1 MVSKR
6 AEPLRRTVIGFTLL
20 AAAAIQMAQA
30 QLAFNNH
37 PSSVE
42 DVEGA
47 TVFLSGFPSN
57 FSPELNFQWLKD
69 GIRLE
74 GATKSSLQI
83 TLSADTAGV
92 YVLTVTDGVNTAESE
107 AATVLLASL
116 SPATTEFIKVVDT
129 TDVMP
134 GLAPRKFGVLR
145 DGRLRNGVTTIA
157 GTDTF
162 ESAGGV
168 FRYEGGVGTPILTES
183 DSLPGFAIPATFFGS
198 KTVLDDGAVHMFV
211 TSNPDADAVIDEFA
225 VLGWRDGE
233 LSIVADEQTKIPNKA
248 SATFEGLG
256 WPYRAMGRTAFL
268 GRGLGA
274 DLPDKVGY
282 RGAFI
287 LDENGLNVW
296 ADNDTPL
303 PAGDGVW
310 NGNSAQVGFDG
321 ETLAFWATDGSHQN
335 GIFVTKNAGPLK
347 KAAFKGDLIPGTSI
361 ELEGFMSPPV
371 VSDGRLLFV
380 GRTSDFSQ
388 NYLLELSGS
397 DLRILTKSGD
407 PILGGGLGLGRVT
420 HWFEPAAD
428 GSVIFTSHGPGQK
441 QGIYRLTEGSIEPIL
456 TTLNSINGVR
466 LQGVSLRDV
475 DRDSLLAELR
485 FEDGVSGYYTASL
498 DLESTS
504 PPSPDTVPE
513 TPLPTMLEVAIN
525 EGSMTIEWEGSGI
538 LESSFDLD
546 RWVVEPGVS
555 PIVIEFLAGQRFF
568 RVRVE

>member
-6 AEPLRRTVIGFTLL
+6 TEPVRRTVVGFTVL
-20 AAAAIQMAQA
+20 AVAAIQMAQA
-30 QLAFNNH
+30 QLVFNSH

-42 DVEGA
+42 DIEGA
-47 TVFLSGFPSN
+47 TAFLSGFPSQ
-57 FSPELNFQWLKD
+57 FSPELKFQWLKD
-69 GIRLE
+69 GIPLE
-74 GATKSSLQI
+74 GATMSSLQV
-83 TLSADTAGV
+83 TLNADTVGV

-107 AATVLLASL
+107 AASVVLATL
-116 SPATTEFIKVVDT
+116 SAATTEFIKIVDT
-129 TDVMP
+129 TDEMP

-145 DGRLRNGVTTIA
+145 DGRFRNGVTTIA

-168 FRYEGGVGTPILTES
+168 FRYEGGIGSPIITES

-198 KTVLDDGAVHMFV
+198 KTVLEDETIHMFV

-233 LSIVADEQTKIPNKA
+233 ISIVVDEQTEIPNKE
-248 SATFEGLG
+248 SATFEGVG

-274 DLPDKVGY
+274 DLPETTGY
-282 RGAFI
+282 RAAFV

-310 NGNSAQVGFDG
+310 NGNSSQVGFDG
-321 ETLAFWATDGSHQN
+321 ETLAFWATDGSHQD

-347 KAAFKGDLIPGTSI
+347 KAAFKGDVIPGTSI
-361 ELEGFMSPPV
+361 EFEGFTSPPV

-397 DLRILTKSGD
+397 DLLVLTKSGD
-407 PILGGGLGLGRVT
+407 PIPGSGLGLGRVA

-428 GSVIFTSHGPGQK
+428 GSVIFTSHGPGQR
-441 QGIYRLTEGSIEPIL
+441 QGIYRLMEGAIEPIL

-475 DRDSLLAELR
+475 DKDSLLAELR
-485 FEDGVSGYYTASL
+485 FENGVSGYYAARL
-498 DLESTS
+498 DLGSTS
-504 PPSPDTVPE
+504 TPSPGTEPKP
-513 TPLPTMLEVAIN
+513 PLPTVLEVTID
-525 EGSMTIEWEGSGI
+525 EGSMTIEWDGNGI

-555 PIVIEFLAGQRFF
+555 PRVIEFSADQHFF
-568 RVRVE
+568 RVRAE

>member
-1 MVSKR
+1 MI
-6 AEPLRRTVIGFTLL
+6 LGFTLL
-20 AAAAIQMAQA
+20 AVAAIQMAQA

-47 TVFLSGFPSN
+47 TAFLSGFPSP
-57 FSPELNFQWLKD
+57 FSPELEFQWLKD
-69 GIRLE
+69 GIPLD
-74 GATKSSLQI
+74 GATNSSLQV

-92 YVLTVTDGVNTAESE
+92 YVLSVTDGVNSAESE
-107 AATVLLASL
+107 AATVVLATL
-116 SPATTEFIKVVDT
+116 SAATTEFIKVVDT
-129 TDVMP
+129 TDEMP

-168 FRYEGGVGTPILTES
+168 FRYEGGIGAPIVTES

-198 KTVLDDGAVHMFV
+198 KTVLDDGTIHMFV

-233 LSIVADEQTKIPNKA
+233 ISIVADEQTEIPNKA

-256 WPYRAMGRTAFL
+256 WPYRAMGKTAFL

-274 DLPDKVGY
+274 DLPDNAGY

-287 LDENGLNVW
+287 LDENGLHVW

-361 ELEGFMSPPV
+361 GFEGFTSPPV
-371 VSDGRLLFV
+371 VSNGRLLFV
-380 GRTSDFSQ
+380 GRTSDFSK

-397 DLRILTKSGD
+397 ELQILTKSGD
-407 PILGGGLGLGRVT
+407 PIPGAGLGLGRVA

-441 QGIYRLTEGSIEPIL
+441 QGIYRLMDGTIEPIL
-456 TTLNSINGVR
+456 TTLNRINGVR

-475 DRDSLLAELR
+475 DKDSILAELR
-485 FEDGVSGYYTASL
+485 FEDGVSGYYTARL
-498 DLESTS
+498 DLESTPS
-504 PPSPDTVPE
+504 PP
-513 TPLPTMLEVAIN
+513 
-525 EGSMTIEWEGSGI
+525 
-538 LESSFDLD
+538 
-546 RWVVEPGVS
+546 
-555 PIVIEFLAGQRFF
+555 
-568 RVRVE
+568 